1 MFLFWTTT
9 SPIDTPL
16 SFYLSPTRTMFLV
29 FWFFN
34 SPVGSIPVHL
44 LGTARAGREGGGWT
58 TTSHYG
64 LFLLRGL
71 RSFGV
76 QVVLQRSFCGGTG
89 CLVWSWTGSIS
100 ARDKKRLDRLIR
112 KATSFQGCLL
122 DRGDGRQPV
131 CHPWWRRE
139 AFGSFTDRRL
149 EPTCGKNYI

>member
-16 SFYLSPTRTMFLV
+16 SVYLSPTRTMFLV
-29 FWFFN
+29 FWFLN

-44 LGTARAGREGGGWT
+44 LGTARAGRGGGEPPPHIMDC
-58 TTSHYG
+58 SC
-64 LFLLRGL
+64 
-71 RSFGV
+71 SE
-76 QVVLQRSFCGGTG
+76 RSFCGGTG

-112 KATSFQGCLL
+112 KATSVQGCLL
-122 DRGDGRQPV
+122 DRGDGRKPV